1 MHNGEHGLQRAM
13 HLCHLHRHGVQ
24 PEKPHSAI
32 LPARGQPPSNESYT
46 KNATKLATRKL
57 KDLHVRIFRLF
68 PLFQLFPLFPL
79 FPFRHSQREQYDFS
93 RFPQHYAPPGVNI
106 AQLNETLSKLAASL
120 EKPFDIK
127 VLEEEQ
133 QELNEN
139 LISAQILASQLDR
152 VFTLFQEN
160 LALSKADSLA
170 DDANLPFLNNLTD
183 MLEDLDIKLLGIKPK
198 PRMDKITYFK
208 APYIITLECTFDQFG
223 KFLAEIERSP
233 RLITVDEFEV
243 KNGIERIKA
252 NTEEDRLI
260 YQEFVVNLSTIT
272 LVKSKSKVSS

>member
-1 MHNGEHGLQRAM
+1 L
-13 HLCHLHRHGVQ
+13 L
-24 PEKPHSAI
+24 
-32 LPARGQPPSNESYT
+32 
-46 KNATKLATRKL
+46 
-57 KDLHVRIFRLF
+57 
-68 PLFQLFPLFPL
+68 
-79 FPFRHSQREQYDFS
+79 
-93 RFPQHYAPPGVNI
+93 
-106 AQLNETLSKLAASL
+106 TLSYWVSASVL
-120 EKPFDIK
+120 IGEKPFEIR

-160 LALSKADSLA
+160 LALSKSDSLA

-183 MLEDLDIKLLGIKPK
+183 MLDELEIKLLGIKPK
-198 PRMDKITYFK
+198 PRVDKITYFK
-208 APYIITLECTFDQFG
+208 APYLITLECTFDQFG
-223 KFLAEIERSP
+223 KFLSELERSP

-252 NTEEDRLI
+252 NTEEEKLME
-260 YQEFVVNLSTIT
+260 QEFVVNLSTIT

>member
-1 MHNGEHGLQRAM
+1 MA
-13 HLCHLHRHGVQ
+13 
-24 PEKPHSAI
+24 EKRNIVLFGCLVVLSLSYWLSASFLI
-32 LPARGQPPSNESYT
+32 G
-46 KNATKLATRKL
+46 
-57 KDLHVRIFRLF
+57 
-68 PLFQLFPLFPL
+68 
-79 FPFRHSQREQYDFS
+79 
-93 RFPQHYAPPGVNI
+93 
-106 AQLNETLSKLAASL
+106 
-120 EKPFDIK
+120 EKPFEIR

-198 PRMDKITYFK
+198 PRIDKITYFK
-208 APYIITLECTFDQFG
+208 APYIITLECSYDQFG
-223 KFLAEIERSP
+223 KFLTEIERSP
-233 RLITVDEFEV
+233 RLITIDEFEV

-252 NTEEDRLI
+252 NTDEERLLF
-260 YQEFVVNLSTIT
+260 QEFVVNLSTIT
-272 LVKSKSKVSS
+272 LVKSKNKAVS